1 MEEIKAYSIEE
12 VSQILKVTR
21 RTLYNYLKDGRLR
34 ATKIG
39 KEWRVRHQDLEA
51 FLTGEHQ
58 R

>member
-21 RTLYNYLKDGRLR
+21 RTLYTYLKDGRLR

-51 FLTGEHQ
+51 FLTGDNQ